1 MVVRTPARAWHLC
14 INMTA
19 PTIFETAPPTTKN
32 VILSFP
38 TPHILL
44 VTINRPHQ
52 RNALPFAAQ
61 WELHAVWAWYDTEPS
76 LRAAI
81 ITGAGSK
88 AFCAGQDLIELGNL
102 TEEDF
107 KARPWE
113 LRHPPTRFAGLS
125 GRAGKK
131 PVIAA
136 VNGFAFGGGFEI
148 VLNCDMIVASPSASF
163 SLPEALRGIYAAAGG
178 LPRLVNLVGLPV
190 ATEIALAGRVLSAK
204 EALDY
209 KIINKISSSPD
220 TLIEEAVALAK
231 KIEDLSPDA
240 VIVTRAGLREALK
253 QGDVESATRIVDDLY
268 SQRLLNGDNRIEG
281 LAAFAEK
288 RKPIWKPSKL

>member
-1 MVVRTPARAWHLC
+1 MSPSSLETTPPA
-14 INMTA
+14 
-19 PTIFETAPPTTKN
+19 TKH

-44 VTINRPHQ
+44 VTINRPNQ
-52 RNALPFAAQ
+52 RNSLPYAAH
-61 WELHAVWAWYDTEPS
+61 WELHVVWTWYDAEPS

-88 AFCAGQDLIELGNL
+88 AFCAGQDLIELGTL
-102 TEEDF
+102 TEDDF
-107 KARPWE
+107 KNRPWE
-113 LRHPPTRFAGLS
+113 LRHPPGRFAGLS

-148 VLNCDMIVASPSASF
+148 VLNCDMVVASPLASF
-163 SLPEALRGIYAAAGG
+163 SLPEALRGVYAAAGG
-178 LPRLVNLVGLPV
+178 LPRLVNIVGLPI
-190 ATEIALAGRVLSAK
+190 ATEIALTGRILSAK

-209 KIINKISSSPD
+209 KIINKISSSPE
-220 TLIEEAVALAK
+220 TLIGETVTLAR

-240 VIVTRAGLREALK
+240 VIVTRAGLREAWNE
-253 QGDVESATRIVDDLY
+253 GSVENATRVVEDLY
-268 SQRLLNGDNRIEG
+268 NLKLSNSENRVEG

-288 RKPIWKPSKL
+288 RKPLWKPSKL